1 MMLTILHV
9 LWAIVVIVLY
19 SSLILGV
26 YTFIKD
32 YLKGD
37 I

>member
-9 LWAIVVIVLY
+9 LWALVIIALY
-19 SSLILGV
+19 SYGIFLA

>member
-9 LWAIVVIVLY
+9 LWALVIIALY
-19 SSLILGV
+19 SYGILLA